1 MILSMTGYGTGSAQ
15 RDEISVTVEIR
26 AVNHR
31 FLDLHVRISRE
42 YQFLEGEIQ
51 KLVRKTL
58 QRGRVDM
65 NVAVQNTGIP
75 AFLINND
82 LVKSYIEA
90 ADNLQK
96 EFQFQDSLDLKTLL
110 ALPGVLK
117 NGDSVQSED
126 QGIIAGLVQSSVR
139 EALDGVLQMR
149 QREGASLLEDM
160 SRHLAAIEESTGC
173 IRELSSNSAAECLD
187 KLKERLA
194 QLTIQGGIDP
204 QRLAQEAA
212 LIADKCDIS
221 EEVTRLESHTEQYHS
236 LMNSKE
242 TVGKK
247 LDFLLQE
254 LQRES
259 NTILSKS
266 TNLEVAQHAISIKTD
281 IEKLREQV
289 QNVE

>member
-15 RDEISVTVEIR
+15 RDDISVTAEIR
-26 AVNHR
+26 TVNHR

-42 YQFLEGEIQ
+42 YMFLEGEIQ
-51 KLVRKTL
+51 KLVRRTL
-58 QRGRVDM
+58 QRGRVDLS
-65 NVAVQNTGIP
+65 VTVQNAVAP

-90 ADNLQK
+90 AGNLQK
-96 EFQFQDSLDLKTLL
+96 EFQFQDSLKLKTLL
-110 ALPGVLK
+110 GLPGVLK
-117 NGDSVQSED
+117 NGDALQVED
-126 QGIIAGLVQSSVR
+126 QGIITELVQSSVR
-139 EALDGVLQMR
+139 EALGGVLQMR
-149 QREGASLLEDM
+149 QQEGASIHEDM
-160 SRHLAAIEESTGC
+160 KRHLAAIEESTGS
-173 IRELSSNSAAECLD
+173 IREMSANSAAECLD
-187 KLKERLA
+187 KLNERLA

-221 EEVTRLESHTEQYHS
+221 EEVTRLESHIAQYYS

-242 TVGKK
+242 KAGKK

-266 TNLEVAQHAISIKTD
+266 TNLEVAQRAISIKTD